1 VRFSSVENAKKWE
14 QAFEKARKYVLEHEA
29 ARILKEEARGCSS
42 SQVASKLE
50 GLALKEGV
58 TAPAAGGNAA

>member
-1 VRFSSVENAKKWE
+1 VRFSSVDNAKKWE

-42 SQVASKLE
+42 EVATKLE
-50 GLALKEGV
+50 GLAL
-58 TAPAAGGNAA
+58 TAPATGGDAA